1 MSKGNGAKDPT
12 PVRSMTQMNMRVEE
26 HVADTFRVFCQKQNL
41 TQNAAMQVLLSADDD
56 SRAEVI
62 RSLQKENA
70 ALNEVI
76 RELKENNKQIQSDNY
91 HQKLILFKQRKD
103 WIFVM
108 RQIMNFF
115 MKNQDEDQDDKE
127 RENLKAVSFKFAKEN
142 LSFKSFV
149 YPSECGCEIICLEHL
164 VYGKGIAPPVFVL
177 GYTKNQERI
186 KLRWYPKKEFI
197 GISPKN
203 RFFAEK
209 NSEWLMGYL
218 SAGDGAMDLAVAIPL
233 EIIDAYG
240 GKRHIANRNIPSLDE
255 MLANAQ
261 KRAYEN
267 STQF

>member
-1 MSKGNGAKDPT
+1 MIKSNDSQFSF

-26 HVADTFRVFCQKQNL
+26 HVADAFRAFCQKHNL
-41 TQNAAMQVLLSADDD
+41 TQNASMQVLLSADDD

-91 HQKLILFKQRKD
+91 HQKLILFNQRKD

-115 MKNQDEDQDDKE
+115 MKNQDEDQDDRE

-177 GYTKNQERI
+177 GHTKNQERI

-218 SAGDGAMDLAVAIPL
+218 SAGDGAVDLAVAIPL
-233 EIIDAYG
+233 ERIGAYEEERYMNAG
-240 GKRHIANRNIPSLDE
+240 RAPSLDA
-255 MLANAQ
+255 MLADAARKKNA
-261 KRAYEN
+261 
-267 STQF
+267 